1 MSEHMMPI
9 SAFRHIP
16 ECPVRR
22 GPDCISHCICRDEN
36 IRKWRMELNGFPAFA
51 IIASS
56 RGEARMAAYLLGH
69 EAGYFRDFKTF
80 LAAIKSFRRMEWEA
94 LP

>member
-1 MSEHMMPI
+1 MQPI
-9 SAFRHIP
+9 SAFRHRE

-22 GPDCISHCICRDEN
+22 GPDCISKCVCRDEN
-36 IRKWRMELNGFPAFA
+36 VRKWRMELEGFPPFA

-56 RGEARMAAYLLGH
+56 RGEARMAAYRQAH
-69 EAGYFRDFKTF
+69 EAGFFRDFKSF
-80 LAAIKSFRRMEWEA
+80 LADVKSFRRMKWED